1 MIKLQWVDKEY
12 FDTEEEYWNCAIPDD
27 EIDQAVRYIINLHED
42 EIEDEIKVKN
52 QKINQNIV
60 SNDEDIIFFFNNR
73 LVLFGF
79 RYYISLKRI
88 DSSDVEVI
96 IDNQTYHIAYN
107 GKMKF
112 KGEEDY
118 YEYNRKYDDLDLYDK
133 YLSELAFQ
141 VESKPLE
148 SKEETKNEN

>member
-1 MIKLQWVDKEY
+1 MIKLQWVTKKD

-27 EIDQAVRYIINLHED
+27 EIDQTIRYIINLHED

-52 QKINQNIV
+52 QRINQNIV

-88 DSSDVEVI
+88 DSNDIEVI

-141 VESKPLE
+141 VVSNPL
-148 SKEETKNEN
+148 KEETKNEN

>member
-1 MIKLQWVDKEY
+1 MIKLQWVDRDFFETA
-12 FDTEEEYWNCAIPDD
+12 DEYWDCAIPDD
-27 EIDQAVRYIINLHED
+27 ELDQVVRYIINLHED

-52 QKINQNIV
+52 QRINQNIV
-60 SNDEDIIFFFNNR
+60 SNDKDIIFFFNNR

-88 DSSDVEVI
+88 NSNDVEVI

-107 GKMKF
+107 GRMKF

-133 YLSELAFQ
+133 YLSELAFH
-141 VESKPLE
+141 VESNPL
-148 SKEETKNEN
+148 KEELKNEN

>member
-1 MIKLQWVDKEY
+1 MIKLQWIDKEY
-12 FDTEEEYWNCAIPDD
+12 FDIEEEYWNCAIPDD
-27 EIDQAVRYIINLHED
+27 EIDQAIRYIINLHED

-52 QKINQNIV
+52 KRINQNIV
-60 SNDEDIIFFFNNR
+60 SNDKDIIFFFNNR

-88 DSSDVEVI
+88 DSNDVEVI
-96 IDNQTYHIAYN
+96 IDNQTYHIAHT
-107 GKMKF
+107 GRMKF

-133 YLSELAFQ
+133 YLSELAFH
-141 VESKPLE
+141 VESNPL
-148 SKEETKNEN
+148 KEELKNEN